1 MRDKTFSKVFPHAI
15 HKAYHDTPG
24 LIGTPLIQKVNF
36 QKVALLTIASI

>member
-1 MRDKTFSKVFPHAI
+1 MLAI

-24 LIGTPLIQKVNF
+24 LIGTPLIEKVNF